1 MRVPNRVQTCVDPA
15 EGIAAVLDGRR
26 AAHVANLLS
35 AVLAATADVRSLS
48 WSSGLP
54 DNNGGDTCSA

>member
-1 MRVPNRVQTCVDPA
+1 VDLA
-15 EGIAAVLDGRR
+15 EGIAAVLED
-26 AAHVANLLS
+26 LLS